1 MSTRSL
7 SIALV
12 VLSGVITG
20 IGSPGAR
27 AAIHALVPQDG
38 TLLTLRLQAAP
49 HAPADLPPGV
59 LTLRAPLYPHA
70 RLWRHRYAMPMFISI
85 TPYVKES
92 PQVTYQLPTDPEKA
106 TAWYLD
112 AFSRHGYTVQQL
124 GGGGSFTGVGSSWTL
139 LDFRTR
145 AMPSLDLF
153 VALQERPGGS
163 IVAYRASAVIV
174 PRRVPGSYLSEGVS
188 RVTVTI
194 QFLTGLAHQRTIA
207 RTLTK
212 HSAIITL
219 VRAINA
225 LPRSTGGFLSCPQID
240 RQATLVFVSPGGRV
254 TVRTDPGCT
263 GVVIAGYPPLAGS
276 IWPLLSA
283 LLPPR
288 RS

>member
-1 MSTRSL
+1 MGTRSL

-12 VLSGVITG
+12 VLSSVITG
-20 IGSPGAR
+20 IGSPRAR
-27 AAIHALVPQDG
+27 AAIHTLVPQDG
-38 TLLTLRLQAAP
+38 TLLTLRLRAAP

-70 RLWRHRYAMPMFISI
+70 RLWRHRYAMPMFSSI

-92 PQVTYQLPTDPEKA
+92 PQVTYQLPTNPEKA
-106 TAWYLD
+106 KAWYLD
-112 AFSRHGYTVQQL
+112 AFSRRGYTVQL

-139 LDFRTR
+139 LDFRPR
-145 AMPSLDLF
+145 ATPYLDLY
-153 VALQERPGGS
+153 VALEERPGGS

-174 PRRVPGSYLSEGVS
+174 PRRAPGSYLSEGVS
-188 RVTVTI
+188 RVTVTYE
-194 QFLTGLAHQRTIA
+194 FLTGLAYQRTIA

-219 VRAINA
+219 RAINA

-240 RQATLVFVSPGGRV
+240 RQATLVFVSPGRRSV

-283 LLPPR
+283 LLPPG